1 MTKTQLNK
9 NMENNIELAFNCFLK
24 GNYNEMLVYYG
35 KMKCLHEILYLN
47 YRGFSSDTF
56 YTFFTVL
63 LVKVDMPLE
72 DFEENFK
79 NFVRRVEGM
88 LNG

>member
-9 NMENNIELAFNCFLK
+9 NMENNIQLAFHCFLK

-47 YRGFSSDTF
+47 YKGFNSDTF
-56 YTFFTVL
+56 YTFWSVL
-63 LVKVDMPLE
+63 LLKVDMPIA

>member
-1 MTKTQLNK
+1 MTKTQLQKLMDK
-9 NMENNIELAFNCFLK
+9 NIQLSFHCFLK

-47 YRGFSSDTF
+47 YKGFSSDTF
-56 YTFFTVL
+56 YTFWSVL
-63 LVKVDMPLE
+63 LVKVDMPIA

>member
-1 MTKTQLNK
+1 MTKTQLNV
-9 NMENNIELAFNCFLK
+9 NMEKNIRLAFHCFLK

-35 KMKCLHEILYLN
+35 KAKCLHEILYLN
-47 YRGFSSDTF
+47 YKGFSSDTF
-56 YTFFTVL
+56 YTFWSVL
-63 LVKVDMPLE
+63 LVKVDMPIE

>member
-1 MTKTQLNK
+1 MTKTQLQK
-9 NMENNIELAFNCFLK
+9 NMENNIQLAFHCFLK

-47 YRGFSSDTF
+47 YKGFSSDTF
-56 YTFFTVL
+56 YTFWSVL
-63 LVKVDMPLE
+63 LVKVDMPIE

-79 NFVRRVEGM
+79 NFMRRVEGM